1 VQTIACWAVRLTG
14 GRAVLCEQPSNHSS
28 IDLSSHVADVRGQN
42 IVVERKLTGTVK
54 SFDLAKGFGYIR
66 TDELAEPVFVHYESI
81 VDDPYRML
89 GVGDKVEFALYA
101 SSTGPRAVEVK
112 KL

>member
-1 VQTIACWAVRLTG
+1 MNA
-14 GRAVLCEQPSNHSS
+14 E
-28 IDLSSHVADVRGQN
+28 HVASRAAFYGRLCYDFGTGLVSRMADLRGKSTLT
-42 IVVERKLTGTVK
+42 EKKLTGTVK

-66 TDELAEPVFVHYESI
+66 TDDVSEPVFVHYESI

-89 GVGDKVEFALYA
+89 GAGDKVEFVLYG